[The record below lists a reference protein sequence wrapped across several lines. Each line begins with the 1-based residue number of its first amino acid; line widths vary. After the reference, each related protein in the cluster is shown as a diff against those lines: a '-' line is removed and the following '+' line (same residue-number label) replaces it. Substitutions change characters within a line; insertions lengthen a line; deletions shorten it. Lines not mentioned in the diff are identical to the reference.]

1 MVSNWRVQGV
11 DACQAGWIGIVLSQ
25 GTVSAY
31 VAKESVISSKTP
43 AERVFQALAS
53 EEIITWWARPGVF
66 DTREWSGEVR
76 VGGH

>member
-1 MVSNWRVQGV
+1 MRRVNEVMIGVKDRV

-43 AERVFQALAS
+43 AERMFQALAS
-53 EEIITWWARPGVF
+53 EEIITW
-66 DTREWSGEVR
+66 
-76 VGGH
+76 